1 MIRAT
6 ADLRADGVTR
16 KWSFRALAVALAL
29 AGSLVSC
36 TSGAPTDGGGPP
48 PPPGTHFVAPD
59 GDDAAPGSEERPWR
73 TLQVA
78 IDRLE
83 PGNVLVVE
91 DGAYAP
97 VTLNATGAPGQ
108 PITIQARN
116 AGLAVINAAGAK
128 RAVGDSGRGLAHVV
142 LDGLLIS
149 GAQRGFD
156 LTGDVTGL
164 TVRNCAIQSCEHA
177 FLCARGSSLRLD
189 GVRVTACADG
199 IGLGVKGNSGID
211 GVEIV
216 DCSTIYDSDAEGEA
230 NTDGFRIEGLCTDV
244 RLSGCE
250 AAGFDD
256 SGFDIKPA
264 GALIEACLAHHNWD
278 NGFKLWGSDARLVNC
293 IARDNDDTGVTFAGG
308 AGMYN
313 CTVALNRRAAFRPGG
328 DDITQ
333 ITVRNTILDG
343 LIRVYSQASG
353 TGVFA
358 GDYNLFYTAPGELL
372 WKTMDNEER
381 RYLLEELAAG
391 VLPLGEHSLFV
402 APEFA
407 DAGARDLRPAT
418 GSPLIDAGAPLDFV
432 TTDFSGGARD
442 AQPDIGAYESR

>member
-1 MIRAT
+1 MIDAKRSA
-6 ADLRADGVTR
+6 RADSPTR
-16 KWSFRALAVALAL
+16 RWSFTALVIALAVT
-29 AGSLVSC
+29 GSLVSC
-36 TSGAPTDGGGPP
+36 TSGTPGDGGGPP
-48 PPPGTHFVAPD
+48 TPLGTHFVSPG
-59 GDDAAPGSEERPWR
+59 GDDAAPGSEDRPWR

-78 IDRLE
+78 IDRLVA
-83 PGNVLVVE
+83 GNILVVE

-97 VTLNATGAPGQ
+97 VTLNAAGTPDQ
-108 PITIQARN
+108 PITIRARN
-116 AGLAVINAAGAK
+116 AGLAVIDAAGAK
-128 RAVGDSGRGLAHVV
+128 RAVGDAGRGLAHVV

-149 GAQRGFD
+149 DAEHGFNFS
-156 LTGDVTGL
+156 GDVTGL
-164 TVRNCAIQSCEHA
+164 TVRNCAIESCEHA
-177 FLCARGSSLRLD
+177 FLSRRGSALRLE

-199 IGLGVKGNSGID
+199 IGLGVKGISRID

-216 DCSTIYDSDAEGEA
+216 DCSTVYDSDEEGDA

-244 RLSGCE
+244 HLSGCE

-278 NGFKLWGSDARLVNC
+278 NGFKLWGNDARLVNS
-293 IARDNDDTGVTFAGG
+293 IARDNDDSGVAFAGG

-313 CTVALNRRAAFRPGG
+313 CTVALNRRASFRPGG

-343 LIRVYSQASG
+343 LIRVYSQRSG

-358 GDYNLFYTAPGELL
+358 GDHNLFYTAPGELV
-372 WKTMDNEER
+372 WKTMDDEER

-402 APEFA
+402 APQFA
-407 DAGARDLRPAT
+407 DAGARDLRPAN
-418 GSPLIDAGAPLDFV
+418 GSPVIDAGAPLGFV
-432 TTDFSGGARD
+432 TTDFSGAPRD
-442 AQPDIGAYESR
+442 AQPSIGAYESR